1 MSTTGNRP
9 SFIQSLLHGGRRKRD
24 AEVEEVVDQE
34 LDLALCRLSRA
45 LNENEVASIGVKRRQ
60 SSGSLK
66 LLSLPERLEAE

>member
-1 MSTTGNRP
+1 MSTTGNHP
-9 SFIQSLLHGGRRKRD
+9 SFIQSLLHGGRRKKD
-24 AEVEEVVDQE
+24 AAVEEVVDQE

-66 LLSLPERLEAE
+66 LLSLPEQLEAE